1 MTSISNLSYYLGWND
16 IEGEDSS
23 LSDLSSDID

>member
-1 MTSISNLSYYLGWND
+1 LMTSISWND